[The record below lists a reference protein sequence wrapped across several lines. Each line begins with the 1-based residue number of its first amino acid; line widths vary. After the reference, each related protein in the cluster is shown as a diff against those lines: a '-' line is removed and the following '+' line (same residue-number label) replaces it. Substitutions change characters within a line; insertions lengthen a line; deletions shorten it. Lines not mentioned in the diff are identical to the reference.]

1 MPPRTKKAAEAATP
15 STMKELKDTL
25 WKAADKLRG
34 SMDASQYK
42 DVILGLV
49 FLKYVSDA
57 YDERRALVEESLR
70 EEGMDDD
77 QIAMLINDPEEYHG
91 YGVFVVP
98 QHARWNYL
106 ATHAKG
112 LPAAMGVQAKTI
124 GALIDDAMD
133 LVMGA
138 NPSLAGTLPR
148 IFNRDNVDQK
158 RLGELIDL
166 FNSRNLTFTRQGE
179 GQGARP
185 AGRGI

>member
-1 MPPRTKKAAEAATP
+1 MPPRTKAAPPAP

-57 YDERRALVEESLR
+57 YAERRAAIHAELTAQ
-70 EEGMDDD
+70 GMDED
-77 QIAMLINDPEEYHG
+77 QIAQLINDREEYQG
-91 YGVFVVP
+91 YGVFVVAP
-98 QHARWNYL
+98 TARWEYL
-106 ATHAKG
+106 AQHAKG
-112 LPAAMGVQAKTI
+112 LPSSERGGPKTI
-124 GALIDDAMD
+124 GQLVDDAMD

-138 NPSLAGTLPR
+138 NPSLVGTLPR
-148 IFNRDNVDQK
+148 IFNRDNVDQR

-166 FNSRNLTFTRQGE
+166 FNNARFTRQGN
-179 GQGARP
+179 AR
-185 AGRGI
+185 ARDLLGEV